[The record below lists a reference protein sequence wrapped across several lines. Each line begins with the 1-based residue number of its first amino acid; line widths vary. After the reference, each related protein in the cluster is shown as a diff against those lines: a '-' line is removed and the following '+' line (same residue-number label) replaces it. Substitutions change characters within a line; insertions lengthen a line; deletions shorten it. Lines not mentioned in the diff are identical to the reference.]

1 MSTIPSEDI
10 NEDGSSS
17 GTTAPRKHPA
27 WVRAR
32 MPGRAHFSETNEVL
46 RRHGLHTVCEEAE
59 CPNIGECYGHHT
71 ATFMILGNVC
81 TRGCTFCAVTQN
93 NPRAMPPD
101 ATEPERLAQAAAE
114 LGLSHIVITSV
125 TRDDLPDQGSKH
137 FALCAEAIKRLRPEA
152 RVEVL
157 IPDFRGRADLLA
169 TVVRSPIDILNHN
182 TETVPR
188 LYRKVRRGA
197 RYWRTMV
204 LLERC
209 KELRPGLRTK
219 SGLMLGLGETDDEI
233 RAVLNDL
240 REAEC
245 DIVTL
250 GQYLQ
255 PSGDQLAVERYLEP
269 SEFKMWQDYAEALGF
284 LHVESGPLVRSSYH
298 AWKHTADLEIHGE

>member
-1 MSTIPSEDI
+1 MSTAPDH
-10 NEDGSSS
+10 
-17 GTTAPRKHPA
+17 GTEPDPATERRHPV

-32 MPGRAHFSETNEVL
+32 MPGRAHFDETNAVL

-71 ATFMILGNVC
+71 ATFMILGNMC
-81 TRGCTFCAVTQN
+81 TRGCTFCAVTQT
-93 NPRAMPPD
+93 NPRALPPD
-101 ATEPERLAQAAAE
+101 ATEPERLARAALE
-114 LGLSHIVITSV
+114 LGLTHIVITSV
-125 TRDDLPDQGSKH
+125 TRDDLPDQGSLH
-137 FALCAEAIKRLRPEA
+137 FAECARAIKAVRPDA

-169 TVVRSPIDILNHN
+169 NVVRSPIDILNHN

-188 LYRKVRRGA
+188 LYRTVRRGA

-204 LLERC
+204 LLERS
-209 KELRPGLRTK
+209 KELRPELRTK
-219 SGLMLGLGETDDEI
+219 SGLMLGLGETADEI
-233 RAVLNDL
+233 RAVLCDL
-240 REAEC
+240 REAGC

-255 PSGDQLAVERYLEP
+255 PTGEQLAVQRYLPPE
-269 SEFKMWQDYAEALGF
+269 EFDEWLRFAEGLGF

-298 AWKHTADLEIHGE
+298 AWKHTADLPRG